1 LVVADVKVAIN
12 EDILHWKQFL
22 GKRMILFCC
31 RIAVC
36 LKVGPKLEPDSLDAN
51 PEMDHGEKSNRT
63 PQWSLLGPILS
74 AKK

>member
-1 LVVADVKVAIN
+1 VDVKVAIN

-31 RIAVC
+31 SVP
-36 LKVGPKLEPDSLDAN
+36 KSEPKLEPDSLDAN

-63 PQWSLLGPILS
+63 PQWSLLGPLLS